1 MSATDDWAHGWT
13 DEQIDSL
20 RKRFREVYAQAERE
34 MSDKIGEWAKEYDE
48 QNQEWWK
55 LLESGERTEEEY
67 KAWLEEQVLRRDWME
82 GMAQQLSIDA
92 TRADEKCMQMV
103 ADEVPRIFGENANW
117 EAFDISR
124 AVGRDLNF
132 TIYNE
137 DAVRLL
143 ISDAPDTVHIP
154 ALDNGKDLAWNHQH
168 FTSSITQ
175 GILQGE
181 SIPNV
186 TKRLMTVLA
195 IDERAATRA
204 ARTAMTGAESAGRQH
219 SMERAER
226 MGIPLRKTWRAKL
239 DGRTRQS
246 HRELDGTSVS
256 VSGYFV
262 WGDVRAERPADPT
275 CPAWFICN
283 CFTADNLVASDSEI
297 LKSYRHKYSGK
308 LVTINTATGVKF
320 TCTPNHPILT
330 ASGWVGAEHLHEGSS
345 VLITSVIDSK
355 VPSGNPD
362 VNHVMPSFEAIHELL
377 GMLSVKRATAL
388 GVDFHGDVSTSDVEI
403 IFKKRLL
410 RVDWDSLGYEE
421 VAKLLLKDANSLDPA
436 FSTLCKRLFGVM
448 GAKSCGLRCEG
459 IALSFLAGHLA
470 HPDVHGLGT
479 PPSLDSTPI
488 ENPVYDVSGVA
499 NLDGE
504 FIDGLSGKVRAD
516 HVVSIKVTYGT
527 AQVYN
532 LQTENGYYFAGC
544 SDNMIVAKNCRCT
557 LGNEVDIEGIPP
569 RVVRRT
575 SKLPKNVSYEDWKSG
590 TYRTDAAG
598 NETKS
603 SMVERGLI
611 YG

>member
-67 KAWLEEQVLRRDWME
+67 KAWLEEQVLKRDWME

-124 AVGRDLNF
+124 AVSRDLNF

-143 ISDAPDTVHIP
+143 IKDAPDTVHIP
-154 ALDNGKDLAWNHQH
+154 ELDNGKDLAWNHQH

-175 GILQGE
+175 SILQGE

-195 IDERAATRA
+195 MDERAATRA

-226 MGIPLRKTWRAKL
+226 MGIPIRKTWRAKL
-239 DGRTRQS
+239 DGRTRQA
-246 HRELDGTSVS
+246 HRELDGESVP
-256 VSGYFV
+256 VSGYFT
-262 WGDVRAERPADPT
+262 WGNINIDRPGDPT
-275 CPAWFICN
+275 CPA
-283 CFTADNLVASDSEI
+283 
-297 LKSYRHKYSGK
+297 H
-308 LVTINTATGVKF
+308 
-320 TCTPNHPILT
+320 
-330 ASGWVGAEHLHEGSS
+330 
-345 VLITSVIDSK
+345 
-355 VPSGNPD
+355 
-362 VNHVMPSFEAIHELL
+362 M
-377 GMLSVKRATAL
+377 
-388 GVDFHGDVSTSDVEI
+388 
-403 IFKKRLL
+403 
-410 RVDWDSLGYEE
+410 
-421 VAKLLLKDANSLDPA
+421 
-436 FSTLCKRLFGVM
+436 
-448 GAKSCGLRCEG
+448 
-459 IALSFLAGHLA
+459 IA
-470 HPDVHGLGT
+470 
-479 PPSLDSTPI
+479 
-488 ENPVYDVSGVA
+488 
-499 NLDGE
+499 
-504 FIDGLSGKVRAD
+504 
-516 HVVSIKVTYGT
+516 
-527 AQVYN
+527 
-532 LQTENGYYFAGC
+532 
-544 SDNMIVAKNCRCT
+544 NCRCT
-557 LGNEVDIEGIPP
+557 LGNEVDIDGIPP

-598 NETKS
+598 EETKS